1 MFQSIQRLKPRYCNR
16 RGRRPRPRQVV
27 VERKLPLLPN
37 VKSETGRQIVQMNI
51 ISQGVVPRPIA
62 PKVIKVEQTDTVL
75 VQNYNL
81 ISTSNNE
88 QQLEVASGDCN
99 VKTEAVAST
108 SKMDNN
114 GSCGQ
119 IETTDNA
126 VTPSRVGSP
135 VSISNLLDMALNPV
149 IKDDKKGVTSFVGKC
164 LY

>member
-1 MFQSIQRLKPRYCNR
+1 
-16 RGRRPRPRQVV
+16 
-27 VERKLPLLPN
+27 
-37 VKSETGRQIVQMNI
+37 MNI
-51 ISQGVVPRPIA
+51 ISQGVVPRPIVS
-62 PKVIKVEQTDTVL
+62 KVIKVEQTDTVL

-88 QQLEVASGDCN
+88 QQLEVASGACN
-99 VKTEAVAST
+99 AEPEAVAST
-108 SKMDNN
+108 SKIDNK

-149 IKDDKKGVTSFVGKC
+149 SEEEKKAATSFVGKGR
-164 LY
+164 Y